1 MGRPPGGRWYM
12 CSSPRQ
18 SPETRSGHRAAADT
32 CAAPLGW
39 VRKQGPATGRRLI
52 HVQHRRRKQRGMKL
66 IPVLGDRRRLGCG
79 VAATADVTVAGW
91 RGQGEAGWG
100 IGRCWILGVGRRLVG
115 LDHRHLRRL
124 REITEL
130 LIDKNMNCTT
140 RKITLRRLREITEL
154 FIDKNMN
161 CTTRKII
168 KKYKKT

>member
-1 MGRPPGGRWYM
+1 
-12 CSSPRQ
+12 
-18 SPETRSGHRAAADT
+18 
-32 CAAPLGW
+32 
-39 VRKQGPATGRRLI
+39 
-52 HVQHRRRKQRGMKL
+52 
-66 IPVLGDRRRLGCG
+66 
-79 VAATADVTVAGW
+79 
-91 RGQGEAGWG
+91 
-100 IGRCWILGVGRRLVG
+100 
-115 LDHRHLRRL
+115 LRRL